1 MVSIPGL
8 VRLPIRAHELGKP
21 PVRLYFTFAEAAS
34 KDWFKEIEWLA
45 EQAEKKAGE
54 GGLGVA

>member
-1 MVSIPGL
+1 M
-8 VRLPIRAHELGKP
+8 
-21 PVRLYFTFAEAAS
+21 RLYFTFAEAAS

-45 EQAEKKAGE
+45 EQAEKAAKE